1 MEYNIQKDTHQY
13 QKSKNEIMD
22 FLHHV
27 FSKLMGNST
36 PKVAFISQGREGE
49 VVYQEGFKE
58 IRFYMEFGGTDVV
71 FYLSIPSVAKWEK
84 STGFSLNKRDEIL
97 SFVATQT
104 QKYQAP
110 SSDFKIEGNAILF
123 TKKNSQ

>member
-1 MEYNIQKDTHQY
+1 
-13 QKSKNEIMD
+13 
-22 FLHHV
+22 
-27 FSKLMGNST
+27 MGNST